1 MGRDEEARCAGGG
14 SGLGVQVREGGVAG
28 KVKTWLDGEGWS
40 GFSKAR
46 CSKAPG
52 FPMGQEKNVALD
64 EATTREMSK
73 GKTALGVTHLP
84 RKGGGD
90 VAGSGLW
97 QREGGIW
104 LG

>member
-1 MGRDEEARCAGGG
+1 MEGGFVRFSEARC
-14 SGLGVQVREGGVAG
+14 R
-28 KVKTWLDGEGWS
+28 K
-40 GFSKAR
+40 R
-46 CSKAPG
+46 PG
-52 FPMGQEKNVALD
+52 FPKGQNKNVALD
-64 EATTREMSK
+64 EATTQEMSK

-84 RKGGGD
+84 REGGGD

>member
-1 MGRDEEARCAGGG
+1 MCWRWEWAGSTGERRG
-14 SGLGVQVREGGVAG
+14 SGWQGEDLAG
-28 KVKTWLDGEGWS
+28 DGERVGQV
-40 GFSKAR
+40 FPKAR

-52 FPMGQEKNVALD
+52 FPMGQEKNMALG

>member
-1 MGRDEEARCAGGG
+1 MT
-14 SGLGVQVREGGVAG
+14 G
-28 KVKTWLDGEGWS
+28 KVKTWLGMEGGGLIRFS
-40 GFSKAR
+40 EVRCRKGPGFSK
-46 CSKAPG
+46 
-52 FPMGQEKNVALD
+52 GQDKNVALD

-84 RKGGGD
+84 REGGGD

>member
-1 MGRDEEARCAGGG
+1 MTGRAKTWLGMEVGLVRFSEARCRKG
-14 SGLGVQVREGGVAG
+14 
-28 KVKTWLDGEGWS
+28 
-40 GFSKAR
+40 
-46 CSKAPG
+46 PG
-52 FPMGQEKNVALD
+52 FPKGREKNVALD

-84 RKGGGD
+84 REGGGD